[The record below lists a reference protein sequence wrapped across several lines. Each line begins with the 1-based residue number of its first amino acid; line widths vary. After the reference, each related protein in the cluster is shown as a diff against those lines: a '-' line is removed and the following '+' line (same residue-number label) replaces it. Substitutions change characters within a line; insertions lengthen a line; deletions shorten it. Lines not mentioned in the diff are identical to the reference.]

1 MPLNDTIMRQLSLE
15 EKSEIIKSYQEGVAA
30 NILKKRFKLQFQD
43 IKAILIEH
51 GITPKTQR
59 ESRKS
64 YKYNESYFEIID
76 TPEKAYWLGFIYADG
91 FITRKTNGS
100 AVFGL
105 TLAEEEPLIKLNQC
119 LESDKPI
126 GKYKKVN
133 GYNPNSVEYKLAFCS
148 DKMVS
153 DLEKHGC
160 VERKTF
166 KLKFPNLDSGLISHF
181 IRGYFDG
188 DGSVFLH
195 IQKANNTEYIMLG
208 VTICGI
214 KSFLDDL
221 SKHIGFE
228 NYIYKDK
235 RKETDCYSI
244 KLASNIGCLKLYH
257 YLYSNANNMY
267 LTRKKNKFDNFIK
280 DRGSTTTISN
290 PIYGDAEYKKLCYIE
305 D

>member
-1 MPLNDTIMRQLSLE
+1 MRQLSLE
-15 EKSEIIKSYQEGVAA
+15 EKSEIIKLYQEGIAA
-30 NILKKRFKLQFQD
+30 NTLKRKFKLQFQD
-43 IKAILIEH
+43 IKTILTEY
-51 GITPKTQR
+51 GITPRTHR

-64 YKYNESYFEIID
+64 YKYNENYFEHID

-91 FITRKTNGS
+91 FITKKTNGN
-100 AVFGL
+100 AVFGF

-119 LESDKPI
+119 LESNKPI

-133 GYNPNSVEYKLAFCS
+133 SYKSNSIEYKTAFCS
-148 DKMVS
+148 NKMVS

-160 VERKTF
+160 VEGKTF
-166 KLKFPNLDSGLISHF
+166 KLKFPNLDKNLIPHF

-195 IQKANNTEYIMLG
+195 TQKANNTKYTTLG

-221 SKHIGFE
+221 SKYIGFE
-228 NYIYKDK
+228 NCVYKDK

-244 KLASNIGCLKLYH
+244 KLASNIRCLKFYH
-257 YLYSNANNMY
+257 YLYNNANNMY
-267 LTRKKNKFDNFIK
+267 LSRKKGKFDSFIK

-290 PIYGDAEYKKLCYIE
+290 PIYGNAEYKKLCYIE

>member
-1 MPLNDTIMRQLSLE
+1 MRQLSLE
-15 EKSEIIKSYQEGVAA
+15 EKLEIIKLYQEGSAA
-30 NILKKRFKLQFQD
+30 NVLRKKFKLQFQD
-43 IKAILIEH
+43 IKTVLTEYN
-51 GITPKTQR
+51 ITPRTHR

-64 YKYNESYFEIID
+64 YKYNENYFENID
-76 TPEKAYWLGFIYADG
+76 TSEKAYWLGFIYADG

-119 LESDKPI
+119 LESNKPI

-133 GYNPNSVEYKLAFCS
+133 SYNLNSIEYKLAFCS
-148 DKMVS
+148 NKMVS

-160 VERKTF
+160 IERKTF
-166 KLKFPNLDSGLISHF
+166 KLKFPKLNENLIPHF

-221 SKHIGFE
+221 SKYIGFE
-228 NYIYKDK
+228 NCVYKDK
-235 RKETDCYSI
+235 RKKTDCYSI
-244 KLASNIGCLKLYH
+244 KLASNIRCLKLYH
-257 YLYSNANNMY
+257 YLYNNAGNMY
-267 LTRKKNKFDNFIK
+267 LSRKKDKFDNFIK

-290 PIYGDAEYKKLCYIE
+290 PIYNNSEYIKLCYIE

>member
-1 MPLNDTIMRQLSLE
+1 MRQLSLE
-15 EKSEIIKSYQEGVAA
+15 EKLEIIKLYQEGSAA
-30 NILKKRFKLQFQD
+30 NVLRKKFKLQFQD
-43 IKAILIEH
+43 IKTVLTEYN
-51 GITPKTQR
+51 ITPRTHK

-64 YKYNESYFEIID
+64 YKYNENYFENID
-76 TPEKAYWLGFIYADG
+76 TSEKAYWLGFIYADG

-119 LESDKPI
+119 LESNKPI
-126 GKYKKVN
+126 GKYRKVN
-133 GYNPNSVEYKLAFCS
+133 SYNSNSIEYKLAFCS
-148 DKMVS
+148 NKMVS
-153 DLEKHGC
+153 DLEKYGC

-166 KLKFPNLDSGLISHF
+166 KLKFPNLNENLISHF

-221 SKHIGFE
+221 SKYIGFE
-228 NYIYKDK
+228 NCVYKDK
-235 RKETDCYSI
+235 RKKTDCYSI
-244 KLASNIGCLKLYH
+244 KLASNIRCLKLYH
-257 YLYSNANNMY
+257 YLYSNAGNMY
-267 LTRKKNKFDNFIK
+267 LSRKKDKFDNFIK
-280 DRGSTTTISN
+280 DRGSTTIISN
-290 PIYGDAEYKKLCYIE
+290 PTYDSSEYIKLCYIE

>member
-1 MPLNDTIMRQLSLE
+1 MRQLSLE
-15 EKSEIIKSYQEGVAA
+15 EKSEIIKLYQEGIAA
-30 NILKKRFKLQFQD
+30 NTLKKKFKLQFQD
-43 IKAILIEH
+43 VKTILTEH
-51 GITPKTQR
+51 GITPRTHR

-64 YKYNESYFEIID
+64 YKYNENYFEIID

-119 LESDKPI
+119 LESNKPI

-166 KLKFPNLDSGLISHF
+166 KLKFPNLDEDLIPHF

-188 DGSVFLH
+188 DGSVFLY
-195 IQKANNTEYIMLG
+195 IQKANSIEYIMLG

-228 NYIYKDK
+228 NCIYKDK

-244 KLASNIGCLKLYH
+244 KLASNSRCLRFYH
-257 YLYSNANNMY
+257 YLYNNANNMY
-267 LTRKKNKFDNFIK
+267 LSRKKNKFDNFIK

-290 PIYGDAEYKKLCYIE
+290 PIYDNTKYKELCYIE